1 MSSGQLCPAVSRM
14 TSSRKPP
21 PPAAL
26 LTKGHRCRGPFGDL
40 MTLGNRTEAKT
51 CLACIVWEN
60 G

>member
-1 MSSGQLCPAVSRM
+1 MPSCFPDDIVQKA
-14 TSSRKPP
+14 P